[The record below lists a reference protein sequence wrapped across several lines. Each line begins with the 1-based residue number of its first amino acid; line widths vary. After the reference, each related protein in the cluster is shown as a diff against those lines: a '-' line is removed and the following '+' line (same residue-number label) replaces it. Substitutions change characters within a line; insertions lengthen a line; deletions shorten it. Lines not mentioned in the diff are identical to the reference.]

1 MADSIPIMAYVT
13 MPFVFTRVLENWD
26 ALFDLYD
33 GEVDAYMRANTEDLN
48 VTYVWSTRKGNLT
61 LTPATAAATM
71 TFLELPV
78 AGDSIVIGEFSC
90 HVRQRNARCQRGSD
104 KHVLIRDRRR
114 SGNDAQRLCRP
125 GHLQV
130 RLRSVRQYADRVL
143 RHSRLHGEL
152 PSHRGQQPRDRA
164 VLSDDTLRGG
174 GALLTMTTTV
184 YDAQYFIPLGET
196 EATYVYDVMFQNDVG
211 PQAILFRGSILWKQG
226 VTR

>member
-33 GEVDAYMRANTEDLN
+33 GEVDAYMRAKTEDLN

-78 AGDSIVIGEFSC
+78 AGDSIVIGES
-90 HVRQRNARCQRGSD
+90 HVTFVNGTPAANEVQISTSLSGTVAGLVTTLNASADLDISKCVYD
-104 KHVLIRDRRR
+104 R
-114 SGNDAQRLCRP
+114 SGNTLIVFYATP
-125 GHLQV
+125 GYMGNYLAIGASNLETV
-130 RLRSVRQYADRVL
+130 R
-143 RHSRLHGEL
+143 
-152 PSHRGQQPRDRA
+152 
-164 VLSDDTLRGG
+164 LSDDTLRGG